1 MTFTILTDSTC
12 DLSQEWSQAN
22 NIDILG
28 LTVELNDQSY
38 QTVGDQALDSNLLIE
53 QMKKGAKP
61 KTSQIN
67 VGTFEVYFKERV
79 ELKEPVLYLA
89 FSSVLSGTYQSAVMA
104 REIVLEEHPEAVI
117 EIIDTLAAAELKE
130 PVLYLAFSSVL
141 SGTYQ
146 SAVMAREIVLEE
158 HPEAVI
164 EIIDTLAAAGGE
176 ALLVLKADQARKS
189 GKNLQETKTLI
200 EGLAP
205 RITSYFLVDDLYHL
219 MRGGRLSKSSAI
231 LGSIASIKPIL
242 TIASEGT
249 LVPISKVRGRKK
261 AIRELLALALADVAE
276 EPLVISY
283 TGGSEQ
289 AEKLKAT
296 IEAESQV
303 SEIILIPIGPVIG
316 AHVGPDTLAIFS
328 IGQYER

>member
-38 QTVGDQALDSNLLIE
+38 QTVGDQALDSNLLLE

-67 VGTFEVYFKERV
+67 VGTFEVYFKER
-79 ELKEPVLYLA
+79 
-89 FSSVLSGTYQSAVMA
+89 
-104 REIVLEEHPEAVI
+104 
-117 EIIDTLAAAELKE
+117 AELKE

-231 LGSIASIKPIL
+231 LGSIASIKPII

>member
-67 VGTFEVYFKERV
+67 VGTFEVYFKERA
-79 ELKEPVLYLA
+79 ELKEAVLYLA
-89 FSSVLSGTYQSAVMA
+89 FSSVLSGS
-104 REIVLEEHPEAVI
+104 
-117 EIIDTLAAAELKE
+117 
-130 PVLYLAFSSVL
+130 
-141 SGTYQ
+141 YQ

>member
-38 QTVGDQALDSNLLIE
+38 QTVGDQALDSNLLLE

-67 VGTFEVYFKERV
+67 VGTFEVYFKER
-79 ELKEPVLYLA
+79 
-89 FSSVLSGTYQSAVMA
+89 
-104 REIVLEEHPEAVI
+104 
-117 EIIDTLAAAELKE
+117 AELKE

-176 ALLVLKADQARKS
+176 ALLVLKADQSRKS

>member
-67 VGTFEVYFKERV
+67 VGTFEVYFKER
-79 ELKEPVLYLA
+79 
-89 FSSVLSGTYQSAVMA
+89 
-104 REIVLEEHPEAVI
+104 
-117 EIIDTLAAAELKE
+117 AELKE

-146 SAVMAREIVLEE
+146 SVVMAREMVLEDY
-158 HPEAVI
+158 PDAVI

>member
-67 VGTFEVYFKERV
+67 VGTFEVYFKER
-79 ELKEPVLYLA
+79 
-89 FSSVLSGTYQSAVMA
+89 
-104 REIVLEEHPEAVI
+104 
-117 EIIDTLAAAELKE
+117 AELKE

>member
-38 QTVGDQALDSNLLIE
+38 QTVGDQALDSNLLLE

-67 VGTFEVYFKERV
+67 VGTFEVYFKE
-79 ELKEPVLYLA
+79 K
-89 FSSVLSGTYQSAVMA
+89 
-104 REIVLEEHPEAVI
+104 
-117 EIIDTLAAAELKE
+117 AELKE

>member
-1 MTFTILTDSTC
+1 
-12 DLSQEWSQAN
+12 
-22 NIDILG
+22 
-28 LTVELNDQSY
+28 
-38 QTVGDQALDSNLLIE
+38 
-53 QMKKGAKP
+53 MKKGAKP

-67 VGTFEVYFKERV
+67 VGTFEVYFKER
-79 ELKEPVLYLA
+79 
-89 FSSVLSGTYQSAVMA
+89 
-104 REIVLEEHPEAVI
+104 
-117 EIIDTLAAAELKE
+117 AELKE

>member
-67 VGTFEVYFKERV
+67 VGTFEVYFKER
-79 ELKEPVLYLA
+79 
-89 FSSVLSGTYQSAVMA
+89 
-104 REIVLEEHPEAVI
+104 
-117 EIIDTLAAAELKE
+117 AELKE

-261 AIRELLALALADVAE
+261 AIRELLALADVAE

>member
-38 QTVGDQALDSNLLIE
+38 QTVGDQALDSNLLLE

-67 VGTFEVYFKERV
+67 VGTFEVYFKER
-79 ELKEPVLYLA
+79 
-89 FSSVLSGTYQSAVMA
+89 
-104 REIVLEEHPEAVI
+104 
-117 EIIDTLAAAELKE
+117 AELKE

-146 SAVMAREIVLEE
+146 SAVMAREMVLEDY
-158 HPEAVI
+158 PDAVI

>member
-38 QTVGDQALDSNLLIE
+38 QTVGDQALDSNLLLE

-67 VGTFEVYFKERV
+67 VGTFEVYFKVR
-79 ELKEPVLYLA
+79 
-89 FSSVLSGTYQSAVMA
+89 
-104 REIVLEEHPEAVI
+104 
-117 EIIDTLAAAELKE
+117 AELKE

-176 ALLVLKADQARKS
+176 ALLVLKADQSRKS

>member
-67 VGTFEVYFKERV
+67 VGTFEVYFKER
-79 ELKEPVLYLA
+79 
-89 FSSVLSGTYQSAVMA
+89 
-104 REIVLEEHPEAVI
+104 
-117 EIIDTLAAAELKE
+117 AELKE

-176 ALLVLKADQARKS
+176 ALLVLKADQARKC

>member
-67 VGTFEVYFKERV
+67 VGTFEVYFKER
-79 ELKEPVLYLA
+79 
-89 FSSVLSGTYQSAVMA
+89 
-104 REIVLEEHPEAVI
+104 
-117 EIIDTLAAAELKE
+117 AELKE

-176 ALLVLKADQARKS
+176 ALLVLKADQSRKS

>member
-79 ELKEPVLYLA
+79 
-89 FSSVLSGTYQSAVMA
+89 
-104 REIVLEEHPEAVI
+104 
-117 EIIDTLAAAELKE
+117 ELKE

>member
-38 QTVGDQALDSNLLIE
+38 QTVGDQTLDSNLLIE

-67 VGTFEVYFKERV
+67 VGTFEVYFKER
-79 ELKEPVLYLA
+79 
-89 FSSVLSGTYQSAVMA
+89 
-104 REIVLEEHPEAVI
+104 
-117 EIIDTLAAAELKE
+117 AELKE

>member
-38 QTVGDQALDSNLLIE
+38 QTVGDQALDSNLLLE

-67 VGTFEVYFKERV
+67 VGTFEVYFKER
-79 ELKEPVLYLA
+79 
-89 FSSVLSGTYQSAVMA
+89 
-104 REIVLEEHPEAVI
+104 
-117 EIIDTLAAAELKE
+117 AELKE

-200 EGLAP
+200 EGLTP

>member
-38 QTVGDQALDSNLLIE
+38 QTVGDQALDSNLLLE

-67 VGTFEVYFKERV
+67 VGTFEVYFKER
-79 ELKEPVLYLA
+79 
-89 FSSVLSGTYQSAVMA
+89 
-104 REIVLEEHPEAVI
+104 
-117 EIIDTLAAAELKE
+117 AELKE

-261 AIRELLALALADVAE
+261 AIRELLALADVAE

>member
-38 QTVGDQALDSNLLIE
+38 QTVGDQALDSNLLLE

-67 VGTFEVYFKERV
+67 VGTFEVYFKVR
-79 ELKEPVLYLA
+79 
-89 FSSVLSGTYQSAVMA
+89 
-104 REIVLEEHPEAVI
+104 
-117 EIIDTLAAAELKE
+117 AELKE

>member
-67 VGTFEVYFKERV
+67 VGTFEVYFKER
-79 ELKEPVLYLA
+79 
-89 FSSVLSGTYQSAVMA
+89 
-104 REIVLEEHPEAVI
+104 
-117 EIIDTLAAAELKE
+117 AELKE

-146 SAVMAREIVLEE
+146 SAVMAREMVLEDY
-158 HPEAVI
+158 PDAVI

>member
-67 VGTFEVYFKERV
+67 VGTFEVYFKKRA
-79 ELKEPVLYLA
+79 ELKEAVLYLA
-89 FSSVLSGTYQSAVMA
+89 FSSVLSGS
-104 REIVLEEHPEAVI
+104 
-117 EIIDTLAAAELKE
+117 
-130 PVLYLAFSSVL
+130 
-141 SGTYQ
+141 YQ

>member
-38 QTVGDQALDSNLLIE
+38 QTVGDQALDSNLLLE

-67 VGTFEVYFKERV
+67 VGTFEVYFKER
-79 ELKEPVLYLA
+79 
-89 FSSVLSGTYQSAVMA
+89 
-104 REIVLEEHPEAVI
+104 
-117 EIIDTLAAAELKE
+117 AELKE

>member
-1 MTFTILTDSTC
+1 MTFIILTDSTS
-12 DLSQEWSQAN
+12 DLSQEWALDHK
-22 NIDILG
+22 IDILG
-28 LTVELNDQSY
+28 LTVEFNDQTY
-38 QTVGDQALDSNLLIE
+38 QTVGDQALDSNQLLE

-67 VGTFEVYFKERV
+67 VGTFEAYFKEKA
-79 ELKEPVLYLA
+79 ELKEAVLYVA

-104 REIVLEEHPEAVI
+104 REMVLEEYPEA
-117 EIIDTLAAAELKE
+117 E
-130 PVLYLAFSSVL
+130 
-141 SGTYQ
+141 
-146 SAVMAREIVLEE
+146 
-158 HPEAVI
+158 I

-176 ALLVLKADQARKS
+176 AILVFKADQARKS
-189 GKNLQETKTLI
+189 GSSLQETKALI
-200 EGLAP
+200 EGIAP
-205 RITSYFLVDDLYHL
+205 RLTSYFLVDDLYHL

-231 LGSIASIKPIL
+231 IGSIASIKPIL
-242 TIASEGT
+242 TISSGGA
-249 LVPISKVRGRKK
+249 LLPISKVRGRKK
-261 AIRELLALALADVAE
+261 AIRELLALAMADVAE

>member
-38 QTVGDQALDSNLLIE
+38 QTVGDQALDSNLLLE

-79 ELKEPVLYLA
+79 
-89 FSSVLSGTYQSAVMA
+89 
-104 REIVLEEHPEAVI
+104 
-117 EIIDTLAAAELKE
+117 ELKE